1 VSGQTRTTLSRPFR
15 ALLLL
20 LALVA
25 AAPAHAASPAETAAK
40 SLEGDPVYVHPGVA
54 ERLTVPEQGKVR
66 LEIVRSAIGRI
77 KVAVVPAG
85 VAARAG
91 GVGSFA
97 NEIDR
102 TLHVRGALIVVAGS
116 DYWVVTS
123 YPQSDAAADALR
135 AAVNKSPDD
144 RLVDELLAAIPRLG
158 RIDPGPESDP
168 DGQEPPSVPD
178 PDDFFDDVGDAF
190 KLGVLIVA
198 VAVALPFILGAVLL
212 AARARR
218 RRAREKE
225 VRESGERSADDE
237 LLALGE
243 DIESL
248 DLDTSMP
255 NAPRAALT
263 EYEQAIAHYDQANE
277 LLEGDPT
284 EYRVEQARAAI
295 AAGRR
300 HIAAARERL
309 G

>member
-1 VSGQTRTTLSRPFR
+1 M
-15 ALLLL
+15 L
-20 LALVA
+20 LAVA
-25 AAPAHAASPAETAAK
+25 AATPAQAATPAETAARE
-40 SLEGDPVYVHPGVA
+40 LERDPVYVHPDA
-54 ERLTVPEQGKVR
+54 ADRLTVGERGRVR

-77 KVAVVPAG
+77 KVAVVPAA
-85 VAARAG
+85 VASG
-91 GVGSFA
+91 DVGALA

-102 TLHVRGALIVVAGS
+102 SLHIRGTLIVVAGR
-116 DYWVVTS
+116 DYWAVTS
-123 YPQSDAAADALR
+123 YPQSQAAAAALET
-135 AAVNKSPDD
+135 AVKAHPSD
-144 RLVDELLAAIPRLG
+144 RLADELVAAIPGIARV
-158 RIDPGPESDP
+158 DPGPEVDP
-168 DGQEPPSVPD
+168 GQEPGSAPD

-190 KLGVLIVA
+190 KLGVLIIA
-198 VAVALPFILGAVLL
+198 GAVALPFILGTVLL

-225 VRESGERSADDE
+225 VLESGEHSADDE
-237 LLALGE
+237 LIELGD
-243 DIESL
+243 DIRSL

-255 NAPRAALT
+255 NAPRAALA
-263 EYEQAIAHYDQANE
+263 EYEQAIARYDQANE

>member
-1 VSGQTRTTLSRPFR
+1 MSGPPSAIRSRLFR

-20 LALVA
+20 VA
-25 AAPAHAASPAETAAK
+25 ITAAPANAATPAETAAQALK
-40 SLEGDPVYVHPGVA
+40 DDPVYVHPGA
-54 ERLTVPEQGKVR
+54 ADRLTVPEQGRVR

-77 KVAVVPAG
+77 KVAVVPAA
-85 VAARAG
+85 VASG
-91 GVGSFA
+91 GVGAFA

-102 TLHVRGALIVVAGS
+102 TLRVRGSLITVAGN

-123 YPQSDAAADALR
+123 YPQSDAAAGALR
-135 AAVNKSPDD
+135 MAVNQRPDD
-144 RLVDELLAAIPRLG
+144 RLVDELLAAIPRIA

-168 DGQEPPSVPD
+168 GQQPPSVPD
-178 PDDFFDDVGDAF
+178 PDDFLDDLGDAF

-198 VAVALPFILGAVLL
+198 GAIALPFILGAVLL

-225 VRESGERSADDE
+225 VREAGERSADDE
-237 LLALGE
+237 LVELGD
-243 DIESL
+243 DIRSL

-255 NAPRAALT
+255 NAPRAALA
-263 EYEQAIAHYDQANE
+263 EYEQAIARYDQANE
-277 LLEGDPT
+277 LLSGDPT
-284 EYRVEQARAAI
+284 EYRVDQARAAI

-300 HIAAARERL
+300 HIEAARERL